1 VLAEEAA
8 EIDAAYPIDR
18 LAAIVKAAH
27 TTHPTHPVS
36 ARIPLASVYASPDLS
51 LSDVDQLIESIDK
64 DTGGGDRS
72 RSTLVSLISGFVV
85 LSYH

>member
-27 TTHPTHPVS
+27 TTHPTHPTHPAS
-36 ARIPLASVYASPDLS
+36 ARIPLASAYASPDLS

-64 DTGGGDRS
+64 DAGGGDRS
-72 RSTLVSLISGFVV
+72 RSTLLQ
-85 LSYH
+85 YH